1 MKTVAFKERFLL
13 ASAAG
18 AVLLTVLAGSRAW
31 ASDPTQAT
39 YSWDDSKIFWIMHI
53 SDSHLGATY
62 DTYDDEASLRWGLGE
77 AIDVVDPVVVWHTGD
92 IVDGSPNGIVTSGQ
106 EDEEWILYRSI
117 VDDSNLTADFY
128 VDLPGNHDAYGD
140 EGLTHY
146 LQYSLNGSTYGK
158 LTRSMELS
166 FPWGN
171 YFLYGMA
178 TVDETGSRFLEHP
191 EVTQAELD
199 ELDAEL
205 TAHDSDRLT
214 FVLGHH
220 TLEDPD
226 RMDEAVAMMQAHN
239 TFYFHGHVHAYGS
252 YMDHG
257 LVVSQVNSLGKADE
271 DNLAVIAVDND
282 AVSYAATSSSDPWPF
297 VVVTAPV
304 SSRLDSGEANPY
316 AYTVCNRVEAVP
328 VRVLVFDLNQVSAVT
343 VTAGA
348 SQDVPLTRSASMP
361 QLWTGTFDP
370 SNLPEGEA
378 VLTVNAYGSHPR
390 SREIHFLVGDVTCPG
405 GADQDAGPADDAGL
419 EDAGLADSSQARDG
433 AQEADAQGG
442 QDGEMNADASQHGQ
456 DAEIVGAGSSSP
468 SGCSCRAPGSGSGP
482 AGFVFLLLGIA
493 FLARRRFRFFR

>member
-1 MKTVAFKERFLL
+1 MGRVEMKTWVSWMSVAGL
-13 ASAAG
+13 AAG
-18 AVLLTVLAGSRAW
+18 VLFLSHGAQ

-39 YSWDDSKIFWIMHI
+39 YSWDDSRIFWIMHI
-53 SDSHLGATY
+53 SDSHVGATY
-62 DTYDDEASLRWGLGE
+62 DTYDDEAALRWGLGE
-77 AIDVVDPVVVWHTGD
+77 AIDVVDPVMVWHTGD
-92 IVDGSPNGIVTSGQ
+92 IVDGSPHGIVTSGQ
-106 EDEEWILYRSI
+106 EDGEWILYRSV
-117 VDDSNLTADFY
+117 VDENSLTPDFY

-158 LTRSMELS
+158 LTRSVLLS

-191 EVTQAELD
+191 EITQEELD
-199 ELDAEL
+199 ELDSEL
-205 TAHDSDRLT
+205 TANDSARLI

-220 TLEDPD
+220 TLEDPA
-226 RMDEAVAMMQAHN
+226 RMDEAVAKMQQHH

-252 YMDHG
+252 YMDQG
-257 LVVSQVNSLGKADE
+257 LVVSQVNSLGKANT

-304 SSRLDSGEANPY
+304 SSRLDSGEPNPY
-316 AYTVCNRVEAVP
+316 AYTVCNREQSVP

-348 SQDVPLTRSASMP
+348 SQEAALTRSNTTP
-361 QLWTGTFDP
+361 QLWTGSFDP

-378 VLTVNAYGSHPR
+378 VMTVNAYGSHPR
-390 SREIHFLVGDVTCPG
+390 TREIHFLVGDTTCPG
-405 GADQDAGPADDAGL
+405 EVGQDAGPVDSGIDDAGL
-419 EDAGLADSSQARDG
+419 GDGGEADAVGGSDAGLEGDAAQRDAAMASDG
-433 AQEADAQGG
+433 AQAGW
-442 QDGEMNADASQHGQ
+442 DASV
-456 DAEIVGAGSSSP
+456 VGGGP
-468 SGCSCRAPGSGSGP
+468 DSGCGCSLGAPTRPPVSL
-482 AGFVFLLLGIA
+482 FVVLFGVALLL
-493 FLARRRFRFFR
+493 RRRRRGA